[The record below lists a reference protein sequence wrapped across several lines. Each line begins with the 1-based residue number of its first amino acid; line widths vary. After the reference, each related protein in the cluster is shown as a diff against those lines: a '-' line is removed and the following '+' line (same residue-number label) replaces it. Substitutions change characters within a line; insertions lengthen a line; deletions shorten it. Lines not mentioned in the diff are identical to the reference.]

1 MTTRKETIVI
11 PEEACVIWDILVDF
25 EKYPRWRE
33 NVNEV
38 KMIDEKHYQEFN
50 REGYQTMAAIEK
62 LVPLTGLKLSFE
74 SESMAGYREF
84 LLSSR
89 GKETEI
95 EITEGANSK
104 GLSARPVGKSVSE
117 QVYLQR
123 KLKEIIDDLKRVFF
137 CNLMCFLGKNERK

>member
-50 REGYQTMAAIEK
+50 REGYQTN
-62 LVPLTGLKLSFE
+62 FC
-74 SESMAGYREF
+74 F
-84 LLSSR
+84 LPGER
-89 GKETEI
+89 K
-95 EITEGANSK
+95 
-104 GLSARPVGKSVSE
+104 
-117 QVYLQR
+117 R
-123 KLKEIIDDLKRVFF
+123 KLR
-137 CNLMCFLGKNERK
+137 

>member
-50 REGYQTMAAIEK
+50 REGYQTMR
-62 LVPLTGLKLSFE
+62 PLKSWFLS
-74 SESMAGYREF
+74 
-84 LLSSR
+84 
-89 GKETEI
+89 
-95 EITEGANSK
+95 
-104 GLSARPVGKSVSE
+104 PV
-117 QVYLQR
+117 
-123 KLKEIIDDLKRVFF
+123 
-137 CNLMCFLGKNERK
+137 